1 MIWLVGQNGMLGREL
16 SKILE
21 ENKLEYLGTDIETDI
36 CNISEVKNFIDG
48 KNFSHIINCAA
59 YTAVDKAEDEGEAEK
74 ATDINVSGVANLAF
88 AATASDAV
96 LIHISTDYVFSGEND
111 TGPLTEKDAVN
122 PMGVYGHTKLYGEYA
137 IGLSALSRFFI
148 IRTAWLYGK
157 HGKNFVSTMIN
168 LMNTKESIGVVAD
181 QWGSPT
187 WTKDLA
193 EFIAVIIK
201 NGSDQYGI
209 YHFSGEGKTNW
220 CEFAKKIYE
229 YGRKSG
235 AITKECTI
243 NSLTTEQYPTKAK
256 RPKFSYLSKEKAI
269 TNFGIKIAKW
279 EDSLKEYM
287 ES

>member
-1 MIWLVGQNGMLGREL
+1 MLGKEL

-21 ENKLEYLGTDIETDI
+21 KNNFEYLGTDIETDI

-48 KNFSHIINCAA
+48 KTFSHIINCAA
-59 YTAVDKAEDEGEAEK
+59 YTAVDKAEDEADK

-88 AATASDAV
+88 AATALDAV
-96 LIHISTDYVFSGEND
+96 LIHISTDYVFSGDKDE
-111 TGPLTEKDAVN
+111 PLCEKDAVN
-122 PMGVYGHTKLYGEYA
+122 PTGVYGSTKLYGEYA
-137 IGLSALSRFFI
+137 IGLSALSKFFI

-157 HGKNFVSTMIN
+157 YGKNFVSTMIN
-168 LMNTKESIGVVAD
+168 LMDTKDSIGVVAD

-187 WTKDLA
+187 WTGDLA

-201 NGSDQYGI
+201 SKSDAYGI

-220 CEFAKKIYE
+220 YEFAKKIYE
-229 YGRKSG
+229 YGQKNG

-269 TNFGIKIAKW
+269 KNFGISVKSW

-287 ES
+287 EG